1 MSGGMF
7 FLDREGWIWYFF
19 ETRTTLMNG
28 RTNGWLDGCVS
39 EVYLGVVAS
48 LPLMILDLQWCN
60 KWKYTTAR
68 QSTPWLLLK

>member
-1 MSGGMF
+1 
-7 FLDREGWIWYFF
+7 
-19 ETRTTLMNG
+19 MNG

-39 EVYLGVVAS
+39 EVYLGVMAS